1 MEQYVVTI
9 SREFG
14 ALGRTVAQ
22 HLSQML
28 GVEFWDRDIV
38 EAAAKRMGQSLT
50 LISDTEERA
59 SRSAGLFRHRREK
72 MNLTSYSISDEVFDT
87 ECSIIQDAAKAGS
100 CIIVGRCSDYIL
112 RNEKNHLSVYLFA
125 PMEERVKNCIER
137 LNMDEKTA
145 RKTIH
150 DMDLARSYYHK
161 KYCGD
166 SRSVLDNK
174 DLLIDSSRFGVEG
187 TAQMICS
194 VVQQMFGEAE

>member
-22 HLSQML
+22 RLSQML

-59 SRSAGLFRHRREK
+59 NRNMSLFRHRREK

-112 RNEKNHLSVYLFA
+112 RDAPNHLSVYLFA
-125 PMEERVKNCIER
+125 PLEERVKNCVER

-150 DMDLARSYYHK
+150 DMDLARVYYHR

-166 SRSVLDNK
+166 AKNVLENK

-187 TAQMICS
+187 TAQLICD
-194 VVQQMFGEAE
+194 VVHQQFGE

>member
-22 HLSQML
+22 RLSQML
-28 GVEFWDRDIV
+28 EVEFWDRDIV

-59 SRSAGLFRHRREK
+59 NRNMSLFRHRREK

-112 RNEKNHLSVYLFA
+112 RDAPNHLSVYLFA
-125 PMEERVKNCIER
+125 PLEERVKNCVER

-150 DMDLARSYYHK
+150 DMDLARVYYHR

-166 SRSVLDNK
+166 AKNVLENK

-187 TAQMICS
+187 TAQLICN
-194 VVQQMFGEAE
+194 VVHQQFGE

>member
-22 HLSQML
+22 RLSQML

-38 EAAAKRMGQSLT
+38 EAASKRMGQSLT

-59 SRSAGLFRHRREK
+59 NRNMSLFRHRREK

-112 RNEKNHLSVYLFA
+112 RDMPNHLSVYLFA
-125 PMEERVKNCIER
+125 PLEERVRNCVER

-150 DMDLARSYYHK
+150 DMDLARAYYHR

-166 SRSVLDNK
+166 PKNVLENK

-187 TAQMICS
+187 TAQLICN
-194 VVQQMFGEAE
+194 VVHQQFGE